1 MSCSYFVLNVWLLI
15 QTYLVFIVNVIISII
30 EIKCSSLF
38 LIWWRNS
45 KGYRGG
51 GEAWEVKVLE
61 MVGTKRNGRGY
72 ETMPS

>member
-45 KGYRGG
+45 KGYGG
-51 GEAWEVKVLE
+51 GSLGGESPGDGGKQEKWAGL
-61 MVGTKRNGRGY
+61 
-72 ETMPS
+72 